1 MDFAAI
7 LQQAPPAGARLPL
20 QRQLLQRFKNA
31 ILDGRLAPG
40 SRLPAS
46 RALAQ
51 QLGISR
57 NTVLLAY
64 EHLAAEGYVRAD
76 RQGTRV
82 AGLARAGMPARA
94 SAASSAGPTARRLA
108 ALKASAPRTDTYLP
122 LRPGTP
128 ALNHFPASA
137 WRNALERALREAPA
151 ALLGYGE
158 PAGEPRLRQAIAAYL
173 AAARGVRCEA
183 RQIVITEGAQ
193 EGLALCVRLL
203 GNAGDTAWVEDPGY
217 RGAKTALRCGD
228 MRVVPVRVD
237 AAGLLAPPQ
246 AWRDAPPRLIYVT
259 PSHQYPTGAVLPV
272 TRRLALIEQARR
284 AGAWIIEDDYDSE
297 FRHQGEPIA
306 AMQGL
311 VPDAPVLYVGTYSK
325 TMFPSL
331 RLGFVVLPTG
341 LADEAAEALAEMLRG
356 GHRHEQWALASFIES
371 GQFTRHLNRMRRLYR
386 ERQQALRAALARH
399 LRVPHEVL
407 GGHCGLHLTLRL
419 PAALDDRAIAAQALS
434 LGMAPQALSG
444 FAIAPRPEDTGLV
457 LGYGNTS
464 AELFEPLIERLARLI
479 QA

>member
-1 MDFAAI
+1 
-7 LQQAPPAGARLPL
+7 
-20 QRQLLQRFKNA
+20 
-31 ILDGRLAPG
+31 
-40 SRLPAS
+40 
-46 RALAQ
+46 
-51 QLGISR
+51 
-57 NTVLLAY
+57 
-64 EHLAAEGYVRAD
+64 
-76 RQGTRV
+76 
-82 AGLARAGMPARA
+82 
-94 SAASSAGPTARRLA
+94 
-108 ALKASAPRTDTYLP
+108 
-122 LRPGTP
+122 
-128 ALNHFPASA
+128 
-137 WRNALERALREAPA
+137 REAPA

-272 TRRLALIEQARR
+272 TRRLALIELARR
-284 AGAWIIEDDYDSE
+284 AGVCIIEDDYDSE

-419 PAALDDRAIAAQALS
+419 PAALDDRAIAAQALR